1 MLPRINRLRR
11 DFERVY
17 KGKDRVSCE
26 YFLMFFSSNG
36 TDHSRFGFVV
46 KKKVGKAYFRNKLK
60 RRFRFV
66 VREVIEDIKVGY
78 DIIFV
83 LNPNY
88 SNWKGVEYKDIKDNI
103 KLMLEKAKL
112 L

>member
-26 YFLMFFSSNG
+26 YFLMFFSPNEKIY
-36 TDHSRFGFVV
+36 SRFGFVV

-66 VREVIEDIKVGY
+66 IREIIGDIKVGY

-88 SNWKGVEYKDIKDNI
+88 SNWKGVEYKDINNSI
-103 KLMLEKAKL
+103 KLMLDKAKL